1 MFFFLEIRMLHVS
14 FPVSESF
21 DNPFLRAGVSSS
33 TLVVVGCWLLVV
45 GCWLLVVAL
54 YGGAIEPNSGTVRLR
69 SLVMLLEPLG
79 INEKLIRSSVFRLA
93 KQGWLTSKK

>member
-1 MFFFLEIRMLHVS
+1 MSLSPSLNHLIIRFYEQVS
-14 FPVSESF
+14 ARVR
-21 DNPFLRAGVSSS
+21 LW
-33 TLVVVGCWLLVV
+33 LLVVGCWLLVV